1 MKRKTGLYTKTRKA
15 IAWGP
20 ETKNLTKDKSKIVVV
35 VRVHYRVTIMTRIDK
50 TRIEDKACS

>member
-20 ETKNLTKDKSKIVVV
+20 ETKNLTKDKSKISCLLQEF
-35 VRVHYRVTIMTRIDK
+35 TI
-50 TRIEDKACS
+50 E